1 MYMYFI
7 NSCMFIVLKRAIK
20 GKNIWVLIS
29 KGVVKKIEA
38 YTVDHDQ
45 PLQYHNGRTIQILLC
60 KRINKSTSLCF
71 LCGESV
77 WCSNF
82 LLDFSACFSESP
94 SFLFPPLPGLS
105 SPFFKTSSFS
115 PFTALSVCCTDFSLP
130 VAFFSVTE
138 K

>member
-1 MYMYFI
+1 MYFI

-29 KGVVKKIEA
+29 KGVVKRIEA

-45 PLQYHNGRTIQILLC
+45 PLQYHNGWAIQILLC
-60 KRINKSTSLCF
+60 KRINNTTSLCF

-115 PFTALSVCCTDFSLP
+115 PFPALSACCTDFSLP